1 MLKILRLLVTT
12 SATFVPSLLG
22 FPAAGIAQEY
32 SGCFM
37 VTSSS
42 QIVNLNSICV
52 NEKLVY
58 QNNQLKP
65 ATARDRT
72 EILDNEPTVRP
83 EKKKKTIRP
92 SEEPNN
98 SNGKSVRPDGTIIYS
113 NGIQVRSNGTVI
125 YSDGTQA
132 RPDGTIIYPDGTQL
146 GPND

>member
-12 SATFVPSLLG
+12 SATFVPSLLC

-37 VTSSS
+37 VTSSA

-65 ATARDRT
+65 ATARDRI

-83 EKKKKTIRP
+83 EKKIIRP
-92 SEEPNN
+92 PEEPNN
-98 SNGKSVRPDGTIIYS
+98 SNGKSVRSDGTIIYS

-125 YSDGTQA
+125 YSDSTQA